1 MRLEE
6 MMSPSK
12 FQIVNLEA
20 ELVGLKRLEKELTKS
35 RLRCNSLNQ
44 RVEIVQGK
52 LEQLRDWYEEC
63 RLNGY
68 C

>member
-1 MRLEE
+1 
-6 MMSPSK
+6 MSPSK

-20 ELVGLKRLEKELTKS
+20 ELTGLKRLEKELTKS

-52 LEQLRDWYEEC
+52 LEQLRDWHEEC